1 MLADVI
7 IRKCW
12 EIFAIDVHIT
22 SYREINSRYIW
33 TLEYNFTCTLKV
45 AYIKMLVYN
54 ISEGWQIVHKSCTW
68 ETQPVQ
74 NH

>member
-22 SYREINSRYIW
+22 SYREINAIFG
-33 TLEYNFTCTLKV
+33 LFTCTHKV

-54 ISEGWQIVHKSCTW
+54 ISEGWQIVYKSCTW